1 MINPELYIIDF
12 FRKRTFDIF
21 TNPINYLS
29 IHLYIKSV
37 FNVNPFNV
45 ILSTTREQ
53 CNRCRNRLYRVTR
66 WRIHPFHAPRE
77 SNQRPVSTMVSQ
89 HPRNSAQSAP
99 LRTRDFETEPPAN
112 SFKNSAGRPESSQ
125 FNSRTPFQ
133 QVEQIQER
141 KKKMN
146 LNASFVLLLL
156 GLALSQAVPAAK
168 MEKSLEKEDLKIEEG
183 GEDQDRS
190 KKSIVCLDSASLL
203 PQQQAYSIQ
212 AAPQPPVQTFNIQ
225 PVPQRIQTLNIQAVP
240 QPVQTLNIQ
249 PVPSPIQTLSVI
261 QPPIQPQASLKVVQP
276 PQPPCP
282 PAQTNVNIIQPP
294 KEEKAVKPVVETVIE
309 KEKIVKP
316 EPKPEKMI
324 VTKVEKEVVPMVPV
338 FEEHMVVVPQKP
350 VMMVAEQEPMTTFVK
365 VPHCHHCQQSVM
377 QCSCKQQ
384 GVPAL
389 GSTVMVEPSIRVMG
403 MKERSM
409 GRHVMTPSHH
419 HYRGLERVS

>member
-1 MINPELYIIDF
+1 MCLNILGIPHNQLHCVYAI
-12 FRKRTFDIF
+12 
-21 TNPINYLS
+21 S
-29 IHLYIKSV
+29 KS
-37 FNVNPFNV
+37 N
-45 ILSTTREQ
+45 LHS
-53 CNRCRNRLYRVTR
+53 
-66 WRIHPFHAPRE
+66 
-77 SNQRPVSTMVSQ
+77 
-89 HPRNSAQSAP
+89 
-99 LRTRDFETEPPAN
+99 PAN
-112 SFKNSAGRPESSQ
+112 SFKNSAGRLESSQ
-125 FNSRTPFQ
+125 FN
-133 QVEQIQER
+133 VEHRSKNDKSKEEKEEMSLKI
-141 KKKMN
+141 
-146 LNASFVLLLL
+146 SFVLLLL
-156 GLALSQAVPAAK
+156 GLALSQAVPTAK
-168 MEKSLEKEDLKIEEG
+168 IEKSLEKEDLKIEED

-203 PQQQAYSIQ
+203 PQQQTYSIQ

-294 KEEKAVKPVVETVIE
+294 KEEKTAKPIVETVVE

-324 VTKVEKEVVPMVPV
+324 VTKVEKEVVPVMPV

-350 VMMVAEQEPMTTFVK
+350 VVMVAEQEPMATFVK

-384 GVPAL
+384 GVPSL

-409 GRHVMTPSHH
+409 GRHMMTPSHH
-419 HYRGLERVS
+419 HYRGLERVSWSYRLLLIFVFFFFFVGCVGKRKDN

>member
-1 MINPELYIIDF
+1 MSLKI
-12 FRKRTFDIF
+12 
-21 TNPINYLS
+21 
-29 IHLYIKSV
+29 
-37 FNVNPFNV
+37 
-45 ILSTTREQ
+45 
-53 CNRCRNRLYRVTR
+53 
-66 WRIHPFHAPRE
+66 
-77 SNQRPVSTMVSQ
+77 
-89 HPRNSAQSAP
+89 
-99 LRTRDFETEPPAN
+99 
-112 SFKNSAGRPESSQ
+112 
-125 FNSRTPFQ
+125 
-133 QVEQIQER
+133 
-141 KKKMN
+141 
-146 LNASFVLLLL
+146 SFVLLLL
-156 GLALSQAVPAAK
+156 GLALSQAVPTAK
-168 MEKSLEKEDLKIEEG
+168 IEKSLEKEDLKIEEG

-203 PQQQAYSIQ
+203 PQQQTYSIQ

-294 KEEKAVKPVVETVIE
+294 KEEKTAKPIVETVVE

-324 VTKVEKEVVPMVPV
+324 VTKVEKEVVPVMPV

-350 VMMVAEQEPMTTFVK
+350 VVMVAEQEPMATFVK

-384 GVPAL
+384 GVPSL

-409 GRHVMTPSHH
+409 GRHMMTPSHH
-419 HYRGLERVS
+419 HYRGLERVSWSYRLLLILVFFFFFVGWVGKRKDN